1 MTSASMVNRLERAMG
16 GMAFAAAGVPGP
28 LGRIASILLQF
39 STGGLV
45 TLAAITGIGLIGAAY
60 NRLRDQTKDAAK
72 EQDMLARAIEDTAR
86 RAREAAA
93 SRTISGIMAGTVP
106 GGPRG
111 PLLKGGVPQRPG
123 LSTGSA
129 AAGPF
134 RLGITGED
142 LVMMRAWDEMLKESS
157 RLMQNLQPQLDLFFR
172 SFVDAT
178 ALGKMNVI
186 WDNWNASLETSREQM
201 AELNTLFLSLQT
213 PADQFAMTVEK
224 IMGAL
229 DKGLIGTDRA
239 NTMLQGA
246 ADKLTAS
253 MTEPENLEPWVGTG
267 EQLAQALLSGL
278 THTLAGGKFTLG
290 SVLKSLAMTALN
302 IVLSRGLSAAFAAS
316 GGVGTAVGTGAVFG
330 APTMPTMPT
339 PMGSAPMIL
348 DFSGM
353 PPAPNPVAAARDAT
367 WQQFFRETARS
378 AAQSGFRVN

>member
-1 MTSASMVNRLERAMG
+1 MIRGFEQASQATTRLGRNSMTSASMVNRLERAMG

-45 TLAAITGIGLIGAAY
+45 TLAAIAGIGLLGAAY
-60 NRLRDQTKDAAK
+60 NTFATQTKEAADG
-72 EQDMLARAIEDTAR
+72 QNALARAIEETER
-86 RAREAAA
+86 RARAARAA
-93 SRTISGIMAGTVP
+93 SAISGIMAGTVP

-123 LSTGSA
+123 LDTGPA

-134 RLGITGED
+134 RVGITGED

-316 GGVGTAVGTGAVFG
+316 GGGGTAGGTGAVFG
-330 APTMPTMPT
+330 APTMPK
-339 PMGSAPMIL
+339 
-348 DFSGM
+348 
-353 PPAPNPVAAARDAT
+353 
-367 WQQFFRETARS
+367 
-378 AAQSGFRVN
+378 

>member
-1 MTSASMVNRLERAMG
+1 MIRGFEQASQATTRLGRNSMTSASMVNRLERAMG

-172 SFVDAT
+172 SFVDPI

-201 AELNTLFLSLQT
+201 AELNTLFVSLQT

-229 DKGLIGTDRA
+229 DKELIGTDRA

-246 ADKLTAS
+246 ADKLAA
-253 MTEPENLEPWVGTG
+253 PLTG
-267 EQLAQALLSGL
+267 PPKPG
-278 THTLAGGKFTLG
+278 AGGG
-290 SVLKSLAMTALN
+290 D
-302 IVLSRGLSAAFAAS
+302 G
-316 GGVGTAVGTGAVFG
+316 
-330 APTMPTMPT
+330 
-339 PMGSAPMIL
+339 
-348 DFSGM
+348 
-353 PPAPNPVAAARDAT
+353 
-367 WQQFFRETARS
+367 
-378 AAQSGFRVN
+378 